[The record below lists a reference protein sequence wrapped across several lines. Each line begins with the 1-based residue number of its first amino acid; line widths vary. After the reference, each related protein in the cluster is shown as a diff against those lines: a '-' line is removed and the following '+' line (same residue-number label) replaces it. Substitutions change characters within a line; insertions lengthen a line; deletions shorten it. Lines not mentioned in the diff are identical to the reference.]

1 MMFLLLGRSR
11 KMLLQP
17 ASVLYKYK
25 KVFLVII
32 SSKLASGEVITVCTY
47 LFLIVVRI
55 PVGTFGLVENAGSF
69 FAGRTMPMGDTL
81 QPICYNLLTK
91 RACLITLIKP
101 LSSSNSNFLRV
112 FLLQCTRL
120 TSMTFVVLHIVIKCR
135 WSSMTMVMHKQLRI
149 KHA

>member
-1 MMFLLLGRSR
+1 MTFSSFHFHCKRHGRMMFLLLGRSR
-11 KMLLQP
+11 KLLLQP
-17 ASVLYKYK
+17 VYVLYKYK

-32 SSKLASGEVITVCTY
+32 SSKLTSGNLVITVCTY

-55 PVGTFGLVENAGSF
+55 PVGTFGLVENAGIF

-112 FLLQCTRL
+112 FLSLCTRL
-120 TSMTFVVLHIVIKCR
+120 TSDIRSTAYRH
-135 WSSMTMVMHKQLRI
+135 
-149 KHA
+149 